1 MSERIETPGERAARE
16 ELAGRTLVLLR
27 PLAGPLGIGF
37 LALAGA
43 SLVVAGLQLGWV
55 DAAEGKQVALILIA
69 FTVPLQFLAS
79 VLAFWARDGVAATG
93 MGLLSGIW
101 LAVALVLFTS
111 EPGSTSDALGLFLLL
126 AMLAMWVPATG
137 ALSAKLVPALVLGT
151 AGLRFG
157 LTGLYQLT
165 DGEVWEDLAGV
176 VGLALAGIAVYAAAA
191 SELENTLKR
200 TVLPLGRRA
209 KGRTAVEGTYGQQV
223 AQLHKEPGVREQ
235 L

>member
-1 MSERIETPGERAARE
+1 MSERVETQGEKAARE
-16 ELAGRTLVLLR
+16 ELGGRTLVLLR
-27 PLAGPLGIGF
+27 PLAGPLGLGF
-37 LALAGA
+37 LGLAGA
-43 SLVVAGLQLGWV
+43 SFVVGGLQLGWV
-55 DAAEGKQVALILIA
+55 DPAEGKKVALILIA

-79 VLAFWARDGVAATG
+79 VLSFWARDGVAATG

-165 DGEVWEDLAGV
+165 DSELWEDLAGL
-176 VGLALAGIAVYAAAA
+176 VGLALAALAVYAAAA
-191 SELENTLKR
+191 AELEDTLKR

-209 KGRTAVEGTYGQQV
+209 KGRNAVEGTYAQQI
-223 AQLHKEPGVREQ
+223 AELHKEPGVRQQ